1 MPASDDI
8 TAGAVVVHP
17 HEHRAIVHGREL
29 DLTCREFEII
39 RRLVEHPGWVFSAEQ
54 LSAEEAEADYSPES
68 VSVLVS
74 RLRRKLAGA
83 GVSDA
88 IETVRGFGYRLRVPG
103 GEQVEGAGTDSDA
116 RALVRDALWHLQEAA
131 LEVEH
136 AGTDAQRRAAAEAL
150 DAARRIISD
159 ALAG

>member
-8 TAGAVVVHP
+8 IAGAVVVHP
-17 HEHRAIVHGREL
+17 HEHRAVVRGCEL
-29 DLTCREFEII
+29 DLTCREFEIV
-39 RRLVEHPGWVFSAEQ
+39 RRLVEHPGWVFSSEQ
-54 LSAEEAEADYSPES
+54 LSSDETEADYSPES

-83 GVSDA
+83 GVPDA
-88 IETVRGFGYRLRVPG
+88 IETVRGFGYRLRVPAS
-103 GEQVEGAGTDSDA
+103 EGAGTDGAAADA
-116 RALVRDALWHLQEAA
+116 RTRVRDALWHLQEAA

-136 AGTDAQRRAAAEAL
+136 AGTDAQRRTAAEAL
-150 DAARRIISD
+150 EAARRIIGD